1 MIDLEGQEPY
11 FGPAL
16 QLSDQEW
23 RFRQLMPVVQGIVP
37 KEGIIHTKIIL
48 DHQICFLTLRSRNE
62 NGMRIIHIK
71 PTFCITNKTQETLQC
86 APLAL
91 MKSKSKLNADKLD
104 LVNLDLAPDSTTYF
118 PLLLWQIVGDPIKD
132 QVFDGYQFI
141 ALSVS
146 ECDWSLP
153 LNLEDSRSIE
163 EDRRR
168 TVFLNKRQSS
178 KGESLNVALIVT
190 VHQRLGQ
197 IFICVKEE
205 THPPIVIYNNLT
217 TDIRVG
223 QSTKAMV
230 DSPHLVLTLPENNAL
245 VKEDEDWDLADHGHN
260 WTRDVDVFHQHEEF
274 LLLPGY
280 GDIKIVV
287 ENRASIS
294 YVYVDPVSKI
304 EISAK
309 DIRSRIPSSNSL
321 VTLEDTFVSL
331 ADESVPIQEES
342 FKSPHGQSPGQKT
355 PKTPLSRPPTRYHSF
370 NEDVPK
376 QKRTMSLTLQ
386 LLMQEVSLALT
397 DDCLDGS
404 NEKDEFV
411 RFTFDT
417 IFACYRP
424 KTNFAKLMRCLQ
436 NQLAEDRE
444 LLVLIGNI
452 QLDNQMFY
460 RYSFDYPVILLGRD
474 EPEVKRNITST
485 LQTQQN
491 IDQIQA
497 QSLVHVNVLF
507 ESNESRMVTKSV
519 HVKSRPLAVN
529 LEDKFIYKLLDIF
542 GSFGSDASHLSPQ
555 SLNSRDNFQL
565 PRAIRL
571 ASSTIEEVM
580 SLNEILI
587 EPLDVSVSIHASIKV
602 FIGLEQSP
610 LNFSNFHKKG
620 LRTTSY
626 SLGQMLARHYISG
639 ALFRAGWVVGS
650 LDMIG
655 CPSGLT
661 RSVGDG
667 LKDFIALPYHGIL
680 QGPWA
685 FIGGMAYGSTSLVKH
700 VSAGTLTSMTSFASS
715 MSRNLD
721 RLSLDQEHCSRNEL
735 LRREKPQGLGQGLV
749 NGLSGVGIS
758 LLGAVGGLAH
768 HPIHALMEQG
778 ASPTGLVSGLTRG
791 LVGVVTKPLGGA
803 AEFVAQTGQGLLH
816 GTGWNKNLKQRY
828 RSMPD
833 HVCSFVG
840 SRLKYSWKLLGPAIN
855 LQKSKLLFTADVIQG
870 KSFSPVL
877 LILTVKGIHIIL
889 AEEDAQDSFHGLEVL
904 STSGCHED
912 PTKFTIHVQ
921 EKERAD
927 EPPHELVEQNRVV
940 KERITQF
947 VMETSEFHGLV
958 SDLESNDED
967 EPISSIPKAKE
978 SPSDLIFFSSPAVC
992 ATFLGIFDIAK
1003 RQLCHEGFHML

>member
-1 MIDLEGQEPY
+1 M
-11 FGPAL
+11 A
-16 QLSDQEW
+16 
-23 RFRQLMPVVQGIVP
+23 
-37 KEGIIHTKIIL
+37 
-48 DHQICFLTLRSRNE
+48 
-62 NGMRIIHIK
+62 
-71 PTFCITNKTQETLQC
+71 
-86 APLAL
+86 
-91 MKSKSKLNADKLD
+91 
-104 LVNLDLAPDSTTYF
+104 
-118 PLLLWQIVGDPIKD
+118 
-132 QVFDGYQFI
+132 
-141 ALSVS
+141 
-146 ECDWSLP
+146 
-153 LNLEDSRSIE
+153 
-163 EDRRR
+163 
-168 TVFLNKRQSS
+168 
-178 KGESLNVALIVT
+178 
-190 VHQRLGQ
+190 
-197 IFICVKEE
+197 
-205 THPPIVIYNNLT
+205 
-217 TDIRVG
+217 
-223 QSTKAMV
+223 
-230 DSPHLVLTLPENNAL
+230 DSPHLVLTLPDTNGLA
-245 VKEDEDWDLADHGHN
+245 KEEEDWDLADHGHN
-260 WTRDVDVFHQHEEF
+260 WTRDIDVFHQHEEF
-274 LLLPGY
+274 LLLPGH

-287 ENRASIS
+287 ENRASVS
-294 YVYVDPVSKI
+294 YVYIDPVSKI

-309 DIRSRIPSSNSL
+309 DIRSRIPSSDSL
-321 VTLEDTFVSL
+321 ASLADTFVSVT
-331 ADESVPIQEES
+331 DESIPIQEDS
-342 FKSPHGQSPGQKT
+342 FKSPKAQSPEMKT
-355 PKTPLSRPPTRYHSF
+355 PKTPLSKPPTRYHSF
-370 NEDVPK
+370 NEGVPK
-376 QKRTMSLTLQ
+376 PKRSMSLTLQ

-404 NEKDEFV
+404 KEKDEFV
-411 RFTFDT
+411 RLTFDT

-424 KTNFAKLMRCLQ
+424 KMNFEKLMRCQ
-436 NQLAEDRE
+436 NNQLAEDRE
-444 LLVLIGNI
+444 LLLLIGNI
-452 QLDNQMFY
+452 QFDNQMFY
-460 RYSFDYPVILLGRD
+460 RYPYDYPVILLGRD
-474 EPEVKRNITST
+474 EADVKRIITST

-497 QSLVHVNVLF
+497 QSLVQVNVLF
-507 ESNESRMVTKSV
+507 ESNESRIVAKSV

-529 LEDKFIYKLLDIF
+529 LEDKLIYKLMDIL
-542 GSFGSDASHLSPQ
+542 GSFGSDPSRLRSQ
-555 SLNSRDNFQL
+555 SLNSRDTFQL
-565 PRAIRL
+565 PQAIRL
-571 ASSTIEEVM
+571 ASSAIEEVM

-610 LNFSNFHKKG
+610 LNFSSFHKKG

-721 RLSLDQEHCSRNEL
+721 RLSLDQEHLHRNEL
-735 LRREKPQGLGQGLV
+735 LRREKPQGLGQGLL

-778 ASPTGLVSGLTRG
+778 VSPTGLVSGLTRG

-816 GTGWNKNLKQRY
+816 GTGWSKNLKQRY

-840 SRLKYSWKLLGPAIN
+840 SRLKYSWKLLGPSIN
-855 LQKSKLLFTADVIQG
+855 LQNSKLLFMADVIQG

-889 AEEDAQDSFHGLEVL
+889 AEEDAQDSFHGLEFLRL
-904 STSGCHED
+904 SACDED

-921 EKERAD
+921 EKERPD
-927 EPPHELVEQNRVV
+927 EPPHDLLEQTRAV
-940 KERITQF
+940 KDRITQF
-947 VMETSEFHGLV
+947 VMETSEFHGHV
-958 SDLESNDED
+958 SDLESNDEGD
-967 EPISSIPKAKE
+967 PIPVAIPISKE
-978 SPSDLIFFSSPAVC
+978 SPSDLTFFSSPAVC

-1003 RQLCHEGFHML
+1003 RQLCNEGFHML